1 MNVKHLVLRTVHG
14 GWYAYY
20 HPPLLCHPPPYYEHH
35 SEGGGT
41 CLRHR
46 NRAPHKSLGTS
57 QAMLYLWNTG
67 MEVGAG
73 GDRPGLAELESLPKT
88 LELYPPP
95 KQRRS

>member
-1 MNVKHLVLRTVHG
+1 MLIIT
-14 GWYAYY
+14 
-20 HPPLLCHPPPYYEHH
+20 LLCFVILLLIMNTIQR
-35 SEGGGT
+35 GGT